1 MLSHCH
7 WHWQLFTTLG
17 NVNTSA
23 CQTLLYPGWYIQI
36 QFVRFFG
43 IYYQHK
49 SYFGGRRKKRA
60 KLFSPQQPEFWQFFV
75 CQSSKRELLGG
86 DFFNRA
92 WLPWVSTTNRQQW
105 WNRHFIESYSTS
117 GKMRIFNFLAL
128 FYKSFEYIFDKV
140 CLLQLCCIICTL
152 TFSSLIQWLLHSFI
166 TVKLLSRQCKS
177 AIRHGKRGGASK

>member
-36 QFVRFFG
+36 QFVRFLG
-43 IYYQHK
+43 IHYINRI
-49 SYFGGRRKKRA
+49 SNAGKKENQA
-60 KLFSPQQPEFWQFFV
+60 KLFSPQCQFFV

-117 GKMRIFNFLAL
+117 GQMRF
-128 FYKSFEYIFDKV
+128 FYFRPFFSFEYIYRCIFDK
-140 CLLQLCCIICTL
+140 LWWLQLCIICTL
-152 TFSSLIQWLLHSFI
+152 TFWSRDTEVAATFI
-166 TVKLLSRQCKS
+166 HYSQVTFTTAVLQKCNSPWE
-177 AIRHGKRGGASK
+177 KRWC

>member
-1 MLSHCH
+1 MLSHCQ

-49 SYFGGRRKKRA
+49 SYFGGRRKRRA

-105 WNRHFIESYSTS
+105 WNRHFIYRATRPLAKWEFS
-117 GKMRIFNFLAL
+117 IFWLFFTNHLNTFLTRCAYYNFVV
-128 FYKSFEYIFDKV
+128 SFV
-140 CLLQLCCIICTL
+140 
-152 TFSSLIQWLLHSFI
+152 H
-166 TVKLLSRQCKS
+166 
-177 AIRHGKRGGASK
+177 

>member
-1 MLSHCH
+1 MLSHCQ

-105 WNRHFIESYSTS
+105 WNRHFIEQLLNLWQNE
-117 GKMRIFNFLAL
+117 NFLFFGPFL
-128 FYKSFEYIFDKV
+128 QIIWIHFWQGVIITT
-140 CLLQLCCIICTL
+140 LLYHLYTNFSVL
-152 TFSSLIQWLLHSFI
+152 PDTVAATFIHYSQVTFT
-166 TVKLLSRQCKS
+166 TVQKCNSPWE
-177 AIRHGKRGGASK
+177 KRWC